1 MEFSGEFR
9 APGDPDAVMAR
20 FADVERMARC
30 MPGAVIDGRG
40 DDGSYTGAMVVA
52 FGPKNIKFR
61 GRATHEVDAA
71 AHTGKLVGR
80 GAAEMR
86 AARIGVTVSYSVRAD
101 PEAATPGSI
110 VSLKSEAELG
120 GVLADFARTGGIQVA
135 NALMA
140 GFSKRMAEEFA
151 DDAPAERAAA
161 PPLAAHRL
169 MWDIVKQKLLRIAAW
184 LGLNT
189 GEHHDGENR

>member
-9 APGDPDAVMAR
+9 TPGDPDAVMAR

-52 FGPKNIKFR
+52 FGPKKISFR

-86 AARIGVTVSYSVRAD
+86 AARIGVTVTYSVRED
-101 PEAATPGSI
+101 PAAAGSI
-110 VSLKSEAELG
+110 VALKAVAKLG
-120 GVLADFARTGGIQVA
+120 GVLADFARTGGIPVA

-140 GFSKRMAEEFA
+140 EFA
-151 DDAPAERAAA
+151 RRLAEDFSDGAPPPAA
-161 PPLAAHRL
+161 PLAAHRL
-169 MWDIVKQKLLRIAAW
+169 LWDIIREKLRRIASW

-189 GEHHDGENR
+189 GEKHDGKNR